1 MCTCAENILC
11 VGLCSKIVN
20 RGMCHF
26 YEVVE
31 VTYWGDVVF
40 WYVCVCVCVV
50 PPAPNSCACIVHI
63 GSLVFGRFV
72 CELFIWNPI
81 IGWNMLS
88 GGLYIRPPFVNIRDC
103 VSCMRNEC
111 LVIFFF

>member
-40 WYVCVCVCVV
+40 WYVCVCVCVLSPQ
-50 PPAPNSCACIVHI
+50 PPIVAH
-63 GSLVFGRFV
+63 V
-72 CELFIWNPI
+72 
-81 IGWNMLS
+81 LS
-88 GGLYIRPPFVNIRDC
+88 ISEV
-103 VSCMRNEC
+103 
-111 LVIFFF
+111 